1 MAVKKAWT
9 DAQIKALKPKEIRY
23 ETYIIKGGLGI
34 RVTPSGVKTWIY
46 RYKIGGKTEKLT
58 IGHYPPMSLH
68 DANVEFL
75 RLSHQRR
82 DGINPKE
89 LIQAQ
94 KDDEE
99 RLRNN
104 TIKKL
109 VLDWYEGYVE
119 KNIKRPQTIKKQI
132 DGDIIPLLGDK
143 ELDTLKTLDIT
154 VALDNIVARGAPV
167 HANRVLSTLKQVFN
181 SAVSRGRMQHN
192 PAACIRAKDIGG
204 TEKSRDRY
212 LSIDEIKTLWKFLDS
227 EQNQMALQTKNAIK
241 IILLTGVRTAELRLA
256 TFSEFDFEQSLWT
269 IPAEHSKTNN
279 VMKIHLSP
287 QVKNLLIELKK
298 ASGAQYVLS
307 GVKANTPLTE
317 NALPR
322 AIRRIEERL
331 GITSWTAHDLRRT
344 FATQLGEVLHI
355 EPVVIEKCLGHKM
368 PRIMATYNK
377 NEMLPQRKE
386 ALNRWAQFV
395 EDLFKPELNK
405 GGRQF
410 ATTLSTDAV

>member
-1 MAVKKAWT
+1 MALKKTWT
-9 DAQIKALKPKEIRY
+9 DAQIKALKPEEKRY
-23 ETYIIKGGLGI
+23 EKYIIKGGLGI

-46 RYKIGGKTEKLT
+46 RYKIDGKTEKLT
-58 IGHYPPMSLH
+58 IGHYPTMGLH

-82 DGINPKE
+82 DGVNPKV

-99 RLRNN
+99 CLKNN
-104 TIKKL
+104 TIKRL
-109 VLDWYEGYVE
+109 ILDWYENYVE

-132 DGDIIPLLGDK
+132 DKDIIPLLGHK

-192 PAACIRAKDIGG
+192 PAACIRARDIGG
-204 TEKSRDRY
+204 TEKPRDRY
-212 LSIDEIKTLWKFLDS
+212 LSLNEIKLLWKFLDA
-227 EQNQMALQTKNAIK
+227 EKNQLALQTKNAIK
-241 IILLTGVRTAELRLA
+241 IILLTGICTAELRLA
-256 TFSEFDFEQSLWT
+256 TLSEFDFEQSLWT
-269 IPAEHSKTNN
+269 IPAEHSKTDNA
-279 VMKIHLSP
+279 MKIHLSP
-287 QVKNLLIELKK
+287 QVKKLFMELKEDG
-298 ASGAQYVLS
+298 ASHYILS
-307 GVKANTPLTE
+307 GLKANTPLTE

-322 AIRRIEERL
+322 AIKRMEERL
-331 GITSWTAHDLRRT
+331 GIPSWTAHDLRRT
-344 FATQLGEVLHI
+344 FATQLGEALHV
-355 EPVVIEKCLGHKM
+355 EPVVIEKCLGRKM

-377 NEMLPQRKE
+377 NEMLSQRKE

-395 EDLFKPELNK
+395 EDLLQENVIPLELRK
-405 GGRQF
+405 RI
-410 ATTLSTDAV
+410 